1 MKYVAPLSFP
11 AIKKL
16 NKDGLYALGGVPG
29 LSLKIQNSK
38 KTYVYRY
45 RNPEGRRRI
54 MSLGQFDCVSL
65 SEARAMA
72 LSMMQKLS
80 KNVDPLFEKD
90 LKRQKH
96 QANRTFEAVTK
107 QWLELRD
114 QNHYYS
120 NPREPIRIL
129 ACFKKNLF
137 PKIGN
142 MHIDTIEAKD
152 LYDAL
157 GDYWVEHP
165 ASASK
170 LITWTKQVF
179 KFAIAMKLRK
189 ERTNP
194 ADQNGDLGV
203 LLEDCKKKKEK
214 HNMPA
219 LPVSEIPSLFVQLD
233 SLYSSSARAIEF
245 AILTAARSQAVR
257 LAKWRDIDLENG
269 VWEVPPEDDK
279 VKTPGR
285 DRTIYLSS
293 EAIKLLERIP
303 HFPNQEYVFVSNR
316 GFPFSNMALQMLL
329 RRLHESKFEL
339 DGIGWIDPVESE
351 KQKKICPVS
360 LHGTARATFFTWAT
374 DDNVGNNKI
383 FDRNAVDKCL
393 LHGSNDPYNG
403 AYDRSVLADERK
415 KIMEAWGQYCYSKVR
430 I

>member
-1 MKYVAPLSFP
+1 
-11 AIKKL
+11 
-16 NKDGLYALGGVPG
+16 
-29 LSLKIQNSK
+29 
-38 KTYVYRY
+38 
-45 RNPEGRRRI
+45 
-54 MSLGQFDCVSL
+54 
-65 SEARAMA
+65 
-72 LSMMQKLS
+72 
-80 KNVDPLFEKD
+80 
-90 LKRQKH
+90 
-96 QANRTFEAVTK
+96 
-107 QWLELRD
+107 
-114 QNHYYS
+114 
-120 NPREPIRIL
+120 
-129 ACFKKNLF
+129 
-137 PKIGN
+137 
-142 MHIDTIEAKD
+142 
-152 LYDAL
+152 
-157 GDYWVEHP
+157 
-165 ASASK
+165 
-170 LITWTKQVF
+170 
-179 KFAIAMKLRK
+179 MKLRK

-351 KQKKICPVS
+351 KQKKICPIS